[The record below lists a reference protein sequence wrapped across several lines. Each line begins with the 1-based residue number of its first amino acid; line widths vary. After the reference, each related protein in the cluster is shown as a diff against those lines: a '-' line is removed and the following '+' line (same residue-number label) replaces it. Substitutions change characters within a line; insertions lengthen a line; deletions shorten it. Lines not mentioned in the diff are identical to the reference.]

1 MDELGRGYVIE
12 HCVAAL
18 RAKARRD
25 AYEFYTTDLYRAIA
39 MSLGMKGVKR
49 FAEIVEPKPE
59 DTRSAE
65 EIVEDIT
72 ARAGLKVVG

>member
-1 MDELGRGYVIE
+1 MIE

-18 RAKARRD
+18 KAKARRD
-25 AYEFYTTDLYRAIA
+25 AFEYYTTDIFRAIA

-49 FAEIVEPKPE
+49 FADLMEPKHE

-65 EIVEDIT
+65 EIVADIT